1 MCFNHVLKVNIGL
14 CFSIYSTDCWFRC
27 NNSSVLSWDR
37 SCKYT
42 SGLLHSARS
51 SFVHLYYV
59 SPFAT
64 SISSLLPR
72 LFSFCL
78 PLLSLCLPISPNSL
92 SLCPPLS
99 PLHNFEFPI
108 NRSGLPQ
115 NEQMQSCQSVNSK
128 FLSYL
133 NLCPSQSYKPCPN
146 TNAKWKSAEKARQF
160 TLRNQAAENKTCG
173 QQITR
178 WGPQIRKI

>member
-27 NNSSVLSWDR
+27 NNSSVLSWEGGWMQIHFG
-37 SCKYT
+37 S
-42 SGLLHSARS
+42 S
-51 SFVHLYYV
+51 SFRSKFICSFVL
-59 SPFAT
+59 
-64 SISSLLPR
+64 R
-72 LFSFCL
+72 FSFCYFNLFSTSPLILFL
-78 PLLSLCLPISPNSL
+78 PPTSLSLSPHIPQLSL

-146 TNAKWKSAEKARQF
+146 TNAKWKSTQ
-160 TLRNQAAENKTCG
+160 
-173 QQITR
+173 
-178 WGPQIRKI
+178 

>member
-27 NNSSVLSWDR
+27 NNSSALSWEGGWMQIHFG
-37 SCKYT
+37 S
-42 SGLLHSARS
+42 S
-51 SFVHLYYV
+51 SFRSKFICSFVL
-59 SPFAT
+59 
-64 SISSLLPR
+64 R
-72 LFSFCL
+72 FSFCYFNLFSTSPLILFL
-78 PLLSLCLPISPNSL
+78 PPTSLSLCLPISPNSL

-146 TNAKWKSAEKARQF
+146 TNAKWKSTQ
-160 TLRNQAAENKTCG
+160 
-173 QQITR
+173 
-178 WGPQIRKI
+178 

>member
-1 MCFNHVLKVNIGL
+1 MGRGL
-14 CFSIYSTDCWFRC
+14 NANTLRVFFIP
-27 NNSSVLSWDR
+27 LE
-37 SCKYT
+37 
-42 SGLLHSARS
+42 
-51 SFVHLYYV
+51 VHL
-59 SPFAT
+59 FICT
-64 SISSLLPR
+64 TFLLLLLQSLLYFPAYS
-72 LFSFCL
+72 LSAFHLS
-78 PLLSLCLPISPNSL
+78 LSLCLPISPNSL